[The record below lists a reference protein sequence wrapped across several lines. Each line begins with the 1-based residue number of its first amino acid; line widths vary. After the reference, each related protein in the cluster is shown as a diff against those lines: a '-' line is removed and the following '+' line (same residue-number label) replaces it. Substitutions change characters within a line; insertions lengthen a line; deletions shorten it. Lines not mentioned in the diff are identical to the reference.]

1 MKAIISVSDKTG
13 VLDFARGLAEL
24 GFEVYSTGGTHQAL
38 AQAGVAVA
46 SVSKL
51 TGFPEILDGRVKTLH
66 PAVHGGILARRD
78 QPSHLEE
85 LAKSGIAAIDLV
97 AVNLYPFVQTVTKPG
112 VSLDDALENID
123 IGGPTMIRAAAKNF
137 PHVLVMVDPADYPRA
152 LELLRSGQVSLDERR
167 RLALKAFQHVASY
180 DTAIAQYLRADAD
193 AFPEEMTLPLRKLFS
208 LRYGENPHQKA
219 AVYREE
225 SVLWGGQPWGI
236 AAAEQLHGKELSYN
250 NFLDADAAWRA
261 ALDFAEPTAVVVKH
275 TNPCGLAC
283 HQDLTEAYRR
293 ALSGDPVSAYG
304 GIVAV
309 NRELTGE
316 TAEEIGKTFYEIVI
330 APAFSEEALTILQKK
345 KNLRILQLDEK
356 AAAGCA
362 SALEYRC
369 VSGGF
374 LVQQPDAYLDDAI
387 ELQVVTKRAPSEQE
401 MANLRF
407 AWKVVKHVKS
417 NAIVIVKD
425 RSLLGMG
432 AGQPNRVTSVHLAL
446 RRAEERARGAV
457 LASDAFFPFPD
468 GVELAADGGVTA
480 VIQPGGSIRDQE
492 VIEAADARGVAMVFT
507 GIRHFRH

>member
-13 VLDFARGLAEL
+13 AVDFARGLAEL
-24 GFEVYSTGGTHQAL
+24 GCELYSTGGTYKAL
-38 AQAGVAVA
+38 AEAGVAVT

-85 LAKSGIAAIDLV
+85 LAKSGIEAIDLV
-97 AVNLYPFVQTVTKPG
+97 AVNLYPFVETVTRPG
-112 VSLDDALENID
+112 VTLDDALENID

-137 PHVLVMVDPADYPRA
+137 PHVLVVIDPADYSS
-152 LELLRSGQVSLDERR
+152 LLDLLRAGEVPLEERR

-180 DTAIAQYLRADAD
+180 DTAIAQYLRAEE
-193 AFPEEMTLPLRKLFS
+193 AFPQQLTISLGKLFD
-208 LRYGENPHQKA
+208 LRYGENPHQRA
-219 AVYREE
+219 AVYRED
-225 SVLWGGQPWGI
+225 SVLWGGRTGGI
-236 AAAEQLHGKELSYN
+236 VAAEQLHGKALSYN

-261 ALDFAEPTAVVVKH
+261 SLDFAEPTAVVVKH

-283 HQDLTEAYRR
+283 HQDLAEAYRR
-293 ALSGDPVSAYG
+293 AVSGDPVSAYG

-316 TAEEIGKTFYEIVI
+316 AAEEIGKTFYEIVI
-330 APAFSEEALTILQKK
+330 APAFAEEALTILQKK
-345 KNLRILQLDEK
+345 KNLRLLQLDEK
-356 AAAGCA
+356 AAIGSAT
-362 SALEYRC
+362 ALEYRR

-374 LVQQPDAYLDDAI
+374 LAQEPDAYLDDAI

-401 MANLRF
+401 LADLRF

-417 NAIVIVKD
+417 NSIVIVKD
-425 RSLLGMG
+425 RTLLGMG

-492 VIEAADARGVAMVFT
+492 VIEAADARGMAMVFT

>member
-1 MKAIISVSDKTG
+1 VKAIISVSDKTG
-13 VLDFARGLAEL
+13 VVDFARGLAEL
-24 GFEVYSTGGTHQAL
+24 GFEAYSTGGTHKAL
-38 AQAGVAVA
+38 AQAGVAVT

-97 AVNLYPFVQTVTKPG
+97 AVNLYPFVATVTRPG

-137 PHVLVMVDPADYPRA
+137 PHVLVVVDPADYGR
-152 LELLRSGQVSLDERR
+152 LLDLLRGGGVPMDERR
-167 RLALKAFQHVASY
+167 RLALKAFQHVACY
-180 DTAIAQYLRADAD
+180 DTAIAQYLRAEEEAL
-193 AFPEEMTLPLRKLFS
+193 PEQLTLSLTKLFE
-208 LRYGENPHQKA
+208 LRYGENPHQRA
-219 AVYREE
+219 AVYREN
-225 SVLWGGQPWGI
+225 SVLWGGQTWGI
-236 AAAEQLHGKELSYN
+236 VAAEQLHGKELSYN

-283 HQDLTEAYRR
+283 HQDLAEAYRR

-316 TAEEIGKTFYEIVI
+316 AAEEIGKTFYEIVI
-330 APAFSEEALTILQKK
+330 APAFSEEALTILQRK
-345 KNLRILQLDEK
+345 KNLRLLRLDEK

-362 SALEYRC
+362 AALEYRR

-387 ELQVVTKRAPSEQE
+387 ELRVVTKRPPSEEE
-401 MANLRF
+401 MADLRF
-407 AWKVVKHVKS
+407 AWRVAKHVKS

-425 RSLLGMG
+425 RTLLGMG

-492 VIEAADARGVAMVFT
+492 VIEAADARGMAMVFT

>member
-1 MKAIISVSDKTG
+1 VKAIISVSDKTG
-13 VLDFARGLAEL
+13 VVDFARGLAEL

-38 AQAGVAVA
+38 AQASVAVA

-85 LAKSGIAAIDLV
+85 LARSGIAAIDLV
-97 AVNLYPFVQTVTKPG
+97 AVNLYPFVQTVTRPG

-137 PHVLVMVDPADYPRA
+137 PHVLAVVDPADYERV
-152 LELLRSGQVSLDERR
+152 LGLLRGGDVPLEERR

-180 DTAIAQYLRADAD
+180 DTAIAQYLRAEEEAL
-193 AFPEEMTLPLRKLFS
+193 PEQLTLSLTKLFD
-208 LRYGENPHQKA
+208 LRYGENPHQRG
-219 AVYREE
+219 AVYRENNI
-225 SVLWGGQPWGI
+225 LWGEQTWGI
-236 AAAEQLHGKELSYN
+236 VAAEQLHGKELSYN
-250 NFLDADAAWRA
+250 NFLDADAAWRV

-316 TAEEIGKTFYEIVI
+316 AAEEIGKTFYEIVI

-387 ELQVVTKRAPSEQE
+387 ELQVVTKRPPSEQE

-425 RSLLGMG
+425 RTLLGMG

-446 RRAEERARGAV
+446 RRAEDRARGAV

-468 GVELAADGGVTA
+468 GVELAADGGITA

-492 VIEAADARGVAMVFT
+492 VIEAADARGMAMVFT